1 MKVLEV
7 NRAMLGKQNQCRQLI
22 ELLSEIKAVGFDAL
36 YLLPVQQKGQLRAVG
51 SPYCL
56 KDFWNLD
63 SDFGTDKDWE
73 CLRMACEEMQLEIW
87 LDWVMNHTA
96 WDHPWMNDFPH
107 RYVTVN
113 QEIQHPS
120 GTNWL
125 DVAQLNFNDS
135 MANYFAELA
144 VEWMMKRGIK
154 GFRCDASYRIPVSFW
169 NEFFSCL
176 GSSKPKA
183 RWFADKNFPDLFEL
197 HFDGFFTDGP
207 LVQDSCI
214 LNKIYDHDRSAFG
227 ELWNENDA
235 VRFNQMKGDDDG
247 DLNWLVGMGMIDP
260 NQRVSFF
267 ENQDF
272 DQEKWSSWL
281 KQF

>member
-22 ELLSEIKAVGFDAL
+22 ELLSEIKGVGFDAL

-51 SPYCL
+51 SPYCIR
-56 KDFWNLD
+56 DFWNLD
-63 SDFGTDKDWE
+63 SYFGTDEDWE
-73 CLRMACEEMQLEIW
+73 RLRLACEEVQLEIW

-96 WDHPWMNDFPH
+96 WDHPWTSDFPQH
-107 RYVTVN
+107 YVTVN

-144 VEWMMKRGIK
+144 VEWMMKRGVK
-154 GFRCDASYRIPVSFW
+154 GFRCDASYRIPEAFW
-169 NEFFSCL
+169 NEFFKCL
-176 GSSKPKA
+176 GSHKPNA
-183 RWFADKNFPDLFEL
+183 RWLADKNFQGWDL
-197 HFDGFFTDGP
+197 HFDDYCSDGT
-207 LVQDSCI
+207 LVSDKSI
-214 LNKIYDHDRSAFG
+214 FNKIYDHDRSAFG
-227 ELWNENDA
+227 ELWNEHDSK
-235 VRFNQMKGDDDG
+235 RFNEMIEDLDG
-247 DLNWLVGMGMIDP
+247 DCNWLAGMGMIVPD
-260 NQRVSFF
+260 QRVSFF

-272 DQEKWSSWL
+272 DQVKWSNWL